1 MLSWQRDAVSLP
13 LVRFGTE
20 KYLHR
25 KKCLTFQL
33 EGSLYT
39 NCLYIHYTKF
49 TKFLMARVCCG
60 VDCFLLKS
68 QYQVKTSGLWHCVC
82 TAGTEHTQMLDAH
95 THLHMLM
102 SARPLGVW
110 CACQLCL
117 GWGERGYESD
127 SVSWFG
133 PTGAQSSSESITQ
146 TIHEWFHCEGTVQLI
161 TVNSHCRIFSII
173 FRIDS

>member
-1 MLSWQRDAVSLP
+1 MLLWQRDAVSLP
-13 LVRFGTE
+13 CVRFGTE
-20 KYLHR
+20 EYLHR
-25 KKCLTFQL
+25 KNAWYFSWKGLCTQTVCIYTTQSLQNSSWPECVVVSIVFCSKVNTKSRRLVSDTVCVQL
-33 EGSLYT
+33 EQNT
-39 NCLYIHYTKF
+39 
-49 TKFLMARVCCG
+49 
-60 VDCFLLKS
+60 LKC
-68 QYQVKTSGLWHCVC
+68 W
-82 TAGTEHTQMLDAH
+82 MH
-95 THLHMLM
+95 THTCTCWCLPC
-102 SARPLGVW
+102 PLGVW

-133 PTGAQSSSESITQ
+133 PTAAQSSSESITQ